1 MCSWVSPT
9 RHNKKTTFRKI
20 NRCTQKLSKH
30 PWGDVVELK
39 KKKERKKKKIE
50 RKKERRRK
58 VWSNKPE
65 RKKLSFFESVRDLLI
80 NLRYISFV
88 HVVTGSSL
96 SFDET
101 QWTFLLFQFIAV
113 MWFQSFYTDLWAR
126 KWSPKTRCLSHL
138 LMLSLR
144 VKFKSKKIGSE
155 W

>member
-39 KKKERKKKKIE
+39 KKEKRKNRKKERKKKKGLI
-50 RKKERRRK
+50 KQTG
-58 VWSNKPE
+58 
-65 RKKLSFFESVRDLLI
+65 RKKLSFFESVPDLLI

-96 SFDET
+96 PFDEN

-113 MWFQSFYTDLWAR
+113 MWFHSFYTDLWAP
-126 KWSPKTRCLSHL
+126 KWSRKPRCLSHL
-138 LMLSLR
+138 LMNSLR